1 VALIQ
6 GLSKSYQGIFLVS
19 PRYYLEDYIRTFL
32 GDLFM
37 GLKNGLFKV
46 HLRYYL
52 GVI

>member
-1 VALIQ
+1 VGLTQ
-6 GLSKSYQGIFLVS
+6 GLSKGYQGILLVS
-19 PRYYLEDYIRTFL
+19 LKNYLEDYIRTFL

-37 GLKNGLFKV
+37 GLRNGLFKV